1 MHSHLSWHL
10 AAQKAD
16 REAPPI
22 SLLEARSPAEQNL
35 EKKHHRAVS
44 VRAGPPD
51 YYDTAVE
58 AWARLS
64 SQPIGLK
71 KISTNLSYTLHP
83 SHFPCPLPCP
93 SDPLEPFL
101 PLLISFP
108 CPPPLPQKNHSLNAV
123 LGLLA
128 AGFISE
134 ARRSHRGL
142 VNVLGQQNKQ
152 LNQLIM

>member
-44 VRAGPPD
+44 VRAGLPD

-93 SDPLEPFL
+93 SDPLEPFTAAAYIF
-101 PLLISFP
+101 PLSSSSSP
-108 CPPPLPQKNHSLNAV
+108 KKSLTQCS
-123 LGLLA
+123 
-128 AGFISE
+128 AGPTG
-134 ARRSHRGL
+134 RRFYF
-142 VNVLGQQNKQ
+142 
-152 LNQLIM
+152 